1 MSVFHFKQ
9 FDVAN
14 ERSSMKV
21 NTDGVIL
28 GAAATLSASDRR
40 VLDAGTGTGTIALML
55 AQRYHSAGVP
65 CTSSPLA
72 TGAGMPTDSA
82 LAIVG
87 IDIDAPSAAEA
98 GVNFSISRWAGV
110 LEARHCALRD
120 YFPEEPLDLI
130 VSNPPYYDDSL
141 LPPEA
146 RRGIARHTGGAALS
160 FADLADFSREHLRS
174 AGRLSV
180 ILPADQERNVRRYA
194 VSCGLYPFRILRI
207 RTTPRKEVSR
217 IVLEFGLLPCDTI
230 DDSTLTIQDPASWPD
245 NKNGYTPE
253 YLALTGD
260 FYL

>member
-14 ERSSMKV
+14 ELSSMKV

-28 GAAATLSASDRR
+28 GAAATLSDSDRQ

-55 AQRYHSAGVP
+55 AQRYHAP
-65 CTSSPLA
+65 RPHIT
-72 TGAGMPTDSA
+72 
-82 LAIVG
+82 G

-98 GVNFSISRWAGV
+98 GVNFSASRWAES

-146 RRGIARHTGGAALS
+146 RRSLARHTAGAALS
-160 FADLADFSREHLRS
+160 FADLADFARAHLRPS
-174 AGRLSV
+174 GRLAV
-180 ILPADQERNVRRYA
+180 ILPADQERGVRRYA
-194 VSCGLYPFRILRI
+194 VSCGLYPFRILRV